1 MVQERDCQ
9 VRSQYRMLSKGLIPK
24 ILFQRLLYSLCTE
37 LEVGRDARHC
47 SGLVNMMVVEVAV
60 AAWL

>member
-1 MVQERDCQ
+1 M
-9 VRSQYRMLSKGLIPK
+9 RSQYRMLSKGLIPK